1 VAGGAILPSSTRT
14 PGATNPRVTQ
24 ATIHST
30 ICVSG
35 WTRTVR
41 PSSSYTTGLKLQ
53 QLASGYAYQGD
64 TNPSDYE
71 EDHLIPL
78 ELGGS
83 PSSPLNLWPEL
94 YHAADGA
101 YAKDSIENHL
111 HSLVC
116 AGQLSLT
123 AAQQAIANN
132 WWTAELRYGNITR
145 HTSAPVTHA
154 PAPAPASTTSQAPPP
169 PPPAPTSEAAP
180 AGATAICN
188 DGTYSYSQHH
198 SGTCSHH
205 GGVRVW
211 W

>member
-1 VAGGAILPSSTRT
+1 V
-14 PGATNPRVTQ
+14 
-24 ATIHST
+24 
-30 ICVSG
+30 
-35 WTRTVR
+35 
-41 PSSSYTTGLKLQ
+41 Q

-83 PSSPLNLWPEL
+83 PSSQLNLWPEPN
-94 YHAADGA
+94 HATDGA
-101 YAKDSIENHL
+101 YTKDTIENHL

-123 AAQQAIANN
+123 TAQQAIANN
-132 WWTAELRYGNITR
+132 WWTTEQRYGNVAP

-154 PAPAPASTTSQAPPP
+154 PRPAPAPTTSQAPPP
-169 PPPAPTSEAAP
+169 APAAPTSEAAP

-205 GGVRVW
+205 DGVRVW
-211 W
+211 L